1 MKFSVSQSSLERA
14 LSIVAKGMASNSTL
28 PILSGIYIS
37 ATAGMIELQST
48 DLTISVRHKMAAGV
62 EEGGQTVVSGRVLQ
76 NVVKTLADAAVS
88 FEGGERVL
96 TITCDKSTFRLNTID
111 AQDFPEFPSYSLE
124 RSIELPSALLAQMV
138 DKVYKVTSK
147 DNSRPILSGV
157 LLSVEQNTLRLV
169 ATDSYRLAVCD
180 SHTQTS
186 SADEAFTTI
195 VSGATLHDV
204 MTLASDSDTIMI
216 GTTENQVIFAFGDT
230 TYIARKIEGSFPN
243 YKQLLPSTCN
253 TSVTI
258 DVEGLS
264 AALRRVSVIAQ
275 SNSSVRFDID
285 VDGRLMRLSASSPDQ
300 GDSAE
305 TMDVGVEGESMS
317 IALNYHY
324 VFDCVNASGSDRE
337 ITLELQSAMQ
347 PGIFKSYGQINYL
360 YLLMPVRM

>member
-1 MKFSVSQSSLERA
+1 MKFSVSQSFLERA

-37 ATAGMIELQST
+37 ATAGVIELQST
-48 DLTISVRHKMAAGV
+48 DLTISVRHKLAANV

-76 NVVKTLADAAVS
+76 NVVKTLADAVVN

-96 TITCDKSTFRLNTID
+96 TITCAKSTFRLNTID

-124 RSIELPSALLAQMV
+124 RSIELPSVLLAQMV

-147 DNSRPILSGV
+147 DSSRPILSGV
-157 LLSVEQNTLRLV
+157 LLSVEQNTVRLV
-169 ATDSYRLAVCD
+169 ATDAYRLAVCD

-195 VSGATLHDV
+195 VSGTTLHDV
-204 MTLASDSDTIMI
+204 MTLASDNDTIMI
-216 GTTENQVIFAFGDT
+216 GTTENQVVFAFGDT

-264 AALRRVSVIAQ
+264 AALRRVSVITQ

-305 TMDVGVEGESMS
+305 TMDVEAEGESVS

-324 VFDCVNASGSDRE
+324 VFDCVNASGSDRK
-337 ITLELQSAMQ
+337 ICLELQSSMQ